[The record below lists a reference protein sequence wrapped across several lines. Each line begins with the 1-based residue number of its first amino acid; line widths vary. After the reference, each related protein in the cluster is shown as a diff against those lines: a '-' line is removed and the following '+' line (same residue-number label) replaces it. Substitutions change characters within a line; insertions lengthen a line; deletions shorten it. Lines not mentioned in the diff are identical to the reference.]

1 MIALANIGG
10 REARCAR
17 EYHGINGDISNTDV
31 VEQATQT
38 LQDRLIKAMRL
49 ECISGIARA
58 VDRRQRPPGAP
69 PLRREAAKK
78 EEEKTSDPPYQPRQK
93 PLGSLSLRN
102 LGAGGAKVAPIAAHL
117 VGSAHGAPSGAKLH
131 AVTSL

>member
-1 MIALANIGG
+1 MWWSKRPRPCKTGLLRPCDWSVSRALL
-10 REARCAR
+10 
-17 EYHGINGDISNTDV
+17 
-31 VEQATQT
+31 EQ
-38 LQDRLIKAMRL
+38 LIEGK
-49 ECISGIARA
+49 
-58 VDRRQRPPGAP
+58 RPPGAP

>member
-31 VEQATQT
+31 VEQASQT

-58 VDRRQRPPGAP
+58 VDRRQ
-69 PLRREAAKK
+69 
-78 EEEKTSDPPYQPRQK
+78 
-93 PLGSLSLRN
+93 
-102 LGAGGAKVAPIAAHL
+102 
-117 VGSAHGAPSGAKLH
+117 APSGGSPLASGGRKKGRRKDI
-131 AVTSL
+131 